1 MDFLFE
7 SSSMKFGEAEFDRDK
22 QKLLLDD
29 RFDKIDTDRLT
40 IFYFKE
46 FFLLKFIRILK
57 MSLIQLLCLKITT
70 HLISRKFKSKIF
82 SKLITCLESILN
94 L

>member
-7 SSSMKFGEAEFDRDK
+7 SSSLKFGEEEFDRDK

-40 IFYFKE
+40 IFLF
-46 FFLLKFIRILK
+46 
-57 MSLIQLLCLKITT
+57 
-70 HLISRKFKSKIF
+70 
-82 SKLITCLESILN
+82 
-94 L
+94 